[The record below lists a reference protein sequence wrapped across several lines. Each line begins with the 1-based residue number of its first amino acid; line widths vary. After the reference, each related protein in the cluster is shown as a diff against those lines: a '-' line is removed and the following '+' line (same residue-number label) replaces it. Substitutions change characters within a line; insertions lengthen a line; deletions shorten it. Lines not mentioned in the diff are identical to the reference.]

1 MIATAAPRPTANWLA
16 SPCATAATR
25 DASSAHVVSRYTPSS
40 LARNATRP
48 GRVRAR
54 STSRPGIVEARRAS
68 KFIVVDDSMGRAR
81 RIVRGLMATV
91 TEDVKA
97 IGLNAGAR
105 VVGAGGDGPTAGAWR
120 SPDHRVMEIT
130 GYDLREN
137 VAIHAMCDYIEGD
150 LGHYAVQAPSLPV
163 HGHEPPMSMMHA
175 AELAGLG
182 SRSFAAHIILN
193 PEYGLLYYAAL
204 ITTLPLPA
212 DPPLAAPACPHP
224 GCVAMYK
231 RTRTPPCLRVCPA
244 CLSGTLK
251 DARIETSTYDREKCH
266 SRAQTYG
273 IGSFQKALLAVVN
286 EDDAGRRR
294 EMIHSDFF
302 EIGRAHV

>member
-1 MIATAAPRPTANWLA
+1 
-16 SPCATAATR
+16 
-25 DASSAHVVSRYTPSS
+25 VS
-40 LARNATRP
+40 
-48 GRVRAR
+48 
-54 STSRPGIVEARRAS
+54 
-68 KFIVVDDSMGRAR
+68 
-81 RIVRGLMATV
+81 V
-91 TEDVKA
+91 TEAVKA
-97 IGLNAGAR
+97 VGLRAGAR
-105 VVGAGGDGPTAGAWR
+105 VVGVASVEAFRAGVPEGYRPEDILPGARSVVVAGGDGPTAGAWR
-120 SPDHRVMEIT
+120 CPDHRVMEIT

-137 VAIHAMCDYIEGD
+137 VAIHAMCDHIERD

-204 ITTLPLPA
+204 ITTLPLEPS
-212 DPPLAAPACPHP
+212 PPLTEPACPHP

-231 RTRTPPCLRVCPA
+231 RIGTTPCLRVCPA
-244 CLSGTLK
+244 CLSGTVR

-273 IGSFQKALLAVVN
+273 IGSFQKALLTLVEEA
-286 EDDAGRRR
+286 DAARRHDMIYAAFFTRSIESLGFFRDSIAQCFECMRVCPVGRKHRKLK
-294 EMIHSDFF
+294 
-302 EIGRAHV
+302 